1 MALAEGTEGRSI
13 KRQIA
18 AGHATAIA
26 KRDEAAEGERG
37 TSRTRARR
45 SGRQQQLA
53 ANVHIDRGV
62 SPQKVKTLLQ
72 RAARMTSSKALVG
85 EEPEHPLVQDNQIQE
100 LNAIEAHM
108 RREQRALELAAGP
121 SVPLGTTGPASE
133 SLAASPSPPQ
143 ATRGRRTAGAS
154 RRRRNAGRE
163 ALALKLAAGPSV
175 PLGLTEPA
183 SEAHLSRGLRG
194 GRATAAAAGAGH
206 VLNTAVG
213 GHKDTHR
220 DSESQ
225 VSADPP
231 RAENQAALARKQ
243 ARLKTLRARQ
253 RVAAA
258 ARAAANAQQAL
269 RGLDVLAHTAQNALG
284 DDMVSATAIRRGWLG
299 L

>member
-108 RREQRALELAAGP
+108 GREQRALELAAGP

-133 SLAASPSPPQ
+133 TLAASPLPPQ

-154 RRRRNAGRE
+154 RRRRNAGSE

-183 SEAHLSRGLRG
+183 SEARLSRGLRG
-194 GRATAAAAGAGH
+194 GRAAAAAGAGH
-206 VLNTAVG
+206 VLNSAVG

-225 VSADPP
+225 VSADPTL
-231 RAENQAALARKQ
+231 AENRAALARKQ

-258 ARAAANAQQAL
+258 ARAAAKAQQAL

>member
-1 MALAEGTEGRSI
+1 MALAEGTEGGSI

-37 TSRTRARR
+37 TTRMRARR

-72 RAARMTSSKALVG
+72 RAARMTSPKALVG
-85 EEPEHPLVQDNQIQE
+85 EDPEHPLVQDNQIQE

-108 RREQRALELAAGP
+108 GREQRALELAAGP

-133 SLAASPSPPQ
+133 TLAASPLPPQ

-154 RRRRNAGRE
+154 RRRRNAGSE

-175 PLGLTEPA
+175 PLGWTEPA

-194 GRATAAAAGAGH
+194 GRAAAAAGAGH
-206 VLNTAVG
+206 VLNSAVG

-225 VSADPP
+225 VSADPTLAKN
-231 RAENQAALARKQ
+231 RAALARKQ

-258 ARAAANAQQAL
+258 ARAAAKAQQAL